1 MRPDGGEASEARPT
15 VSYFVIARR
24 PAKTNQADGIGES
37 GNLFDASTFTRR
49 LCDKASTPLKPDAG
63 FSMESHLHI
72 PAIVGGFAILWVVLL
87 DAFDTVVLPRR
98 VLRNFKLTAY
108 FYRRTWIPWR
118 RIAGHIKKPSRQQN
132 FLGYFG
138 PLSLILLLAF
148 WATGL
153 ILGFALI
160 QYGIGGH
167 EQLSGERLNFGKIL
181 YHSGETF
188 FTLGYGDIVP
198 TSGPARALSVFEA
211 GMGFAF
217 LGVVIGYIPVVYSA
231 FSRREIQISMLDAR
245 AGSPPSAAELLV
257 RLVGRT
263 EDPGVS
269 QSVLDE
275 VLRDWERWAAE
286 VLEEQISYP
295 VLAFFR
301 SQHSNQ
307 SWLAALTT
315 ILDVTSLVLTG
326 IEGVHP
332 GQAKLTFAMA
342 RHAAVDL
349 AQVVHAQHDPLA
361 PDRLPPSEFE
371 VLRDK
376 LAMAGL
382 HLRSDAYA
390 RDKLTRLRSMYEPYV
405 HATGK
410 NLFFSLPA
418 WLLTERKRDN
428 WQAGPW
434 DRLIQAR
441 GLAALGQ
448 ESQASVGSAPREDH
462 F

>member
-1 MRPDGGEASEARPT
+1 MGSH
-15 VSYFVIARR
+15 VHIV
-24 PAKTNQADGIGES
+24 GIVFGV
-37 GNLFDASTFTRR
+37 
-49 LCDKASTPLKPDAG
+49 
-63 FSMESHLHI
+63 
-72 PAIVGGFAILWVVLL
+72 AIVWVVLL
-87 DAFDTVVLPRR
+87 DAFETVVLPRR

-118 RIAGHIKKPSRQQN
+118 KIASHIKTTSRQQN

-138 PLSLILLLAF
+138 PLSLILLLGF
-148 WATGL
+148 WASGL

-160 QYGIGGH
+160 QYGMGGH
-167 EQLSGERLNFGKIL
+167 EQLSGERLNFGKLL

-198 TSGPARALSVFEA
+198 TSGGARLLSVIEA

-217 LGVVIGYIPVVYSA
+217 LGVVIGYIPVVYSS

-257 RLVGRT
+257 RLAGRT
-263 EDPGVS
+263 EDPGVD
-269 QSVLDE
+269 QRVLDE
-275 VLRDWERWAAE
+275 VLRGWERWAAE
-286 VLEEQISYP
+286 LLEAQISYP
-295 VLAFFR
+295 VLTFFR

-307 SWLAALTT
+307 SWLGALTT
-315 ILDVTSLVLTG
+315 MLDVCSLVLSG

-349 AQVVHAQHDPLA
+349 AQVVNARYDAEA
-361 PDRLPPSEFE
+361 PDRLSETE
-371 VLRDK
+371 YEALRVA
-376 LAMAGL
+376 LESAGL
-382 HLRSDAYA
+382 KLRSDAYG
-390 RDKLTRLRSMYEPYV
+390 RDKLTKLRSMYEPYV
-405 HATGK
+405 HATGRH
-410 NLFFSLPA
+410 LFLTPPL
-418 WLLTERKRDN
+418 WLHQERVRDN

-441 GLAALGQ
+441 GLVVLGQ
-448 ESQASVGSAPREDH
+448 KPRTTVPGGDVDH

>member
-1 MRPDGGEASEARPT
+1 M
-15 VSYFVIARR
+15 
-24 PAKTNQADGIGES
+24 N
-37 GNLFDASTFTRR
+37 
-49 LCDKASTPLKPDAG
+49 
-63 FSMESHLHI
+63 SHGS
-72 PAIVGGFAILWVVLL
+72 IVGTGFGLIIIWVVLL
-87 DAFDTVVLPRR
+87 DAFETVVLPRR
-98 VLRNFKLTAY
+98 VTRHFKLTAW

-118 RIAGHIKKPSRQQN
+118 NIARRIKTTSRQQN

-138 PLSLILLLAF
+138 PLSLILLLGF
-148 WATGL
+148 WAAGL
-153 ILGFALI
+153 IFGFGLI
-160 QYGIGGH
+160 QFGIGGH
-167 EQLSGERLNFGKIL
+167 EQLNGERLTFGKII

-217 LGVVIGYIPVVYSA
+217 LGVVIGYIPVVYSS

-257 RLVGRT
+257 RLAGRS
-263 EDPGVS
+263 EDPGMD
-269 QSVLDE
+269 QKVLDD

-286 VLEEQISYP
+286 LLESQISYP
-295 VLAFFR
+295 VLSFFR

-307 SWLAALTT
+307 SWLGALTT

-349 AQVVHAQHDPLA
+349 AQVVNARHDPTA
-361 PDRLPPSEFE
+361 PERLPDADFE
-371 VLRDK
+371 TLRATLEAAD
-376 LAMAGL
+376 LR
-382 HLRSDAYA
+382 LRSDEYG
-390 RDKLTRLRSMYEPYV
+390 REKLAKLRSMDEPYV
-405 HATGK
+405 HATGR
-410 NLFFSLPA
+410 NLMLTLPA
-418 WLLTERKRDN
+418 WMHVEKTRDN
-428 WQAGPW
+428 WQAGTW
-434 DRLIQAR
+434 DRVIQAR
-441 GLAALGQ
+441 GLAILGQ
-448 ESQASVGSAPREDH
+448 KQRIPVAGSVIGDDH

>member
-1 MRPDGGEASEARPT
+1 M
-15 VSYFVIARR
+15 
-24 PAKTNQADGIGES
+24 S
-37 GNLFDASTFTRR
+37 GHDS
-49 LCDKASTPLKPDAG
+49 
-63 FSMESHLHI
+63 
-72 PAIVGGFAILWVVLL
+72 IVGVVLGIVIIWVVLL
-87 DAFDTVVLPRR
+87 DAFETVVLPRR

-118 RIAGHIKKPSRQQN
+118 KIASRIKTISRQQN
-132 FLGYFG
+132 FLGYYG
-138 PLSLILLLAF
+138 PLSVILLMGV
-148 WATGL
+148 WATEL

-167 EQLSGERLNFGKIL
+167 EQLSGERLTFGKIL

-217 LGVVIGYIPVVYSA
+217 LGVVIGYIPVVYSS

-257 RLVGRT
+257 RLAGRT
-263 EDPGVS
+263 EEPGVN
-269 QSVLDE
+269 QRVMDE

-286 VLEEQISYP
+286 LLESQISYP
-295 VLAFFR
+295 VLTFFR

-315 ILDVTSLVLTG
+315 MLDVTALVLTG

-349 AQVVHAQHDPLA
+349 AQVVNAKYDSAEPE
-361 PDRLPPSEFE
+361 RLPDAELDSLRA
-371 VLRDK
+371 VLE
-376 LAMAGL
+376 AAGL
-382 HLRSDAYA
+382 HLRNDDYA
-390 RDKLTRLRSMYEPYV
+390 REKLAKLRSMYEPYV
-405 HATGK
+405 HATGR
-410 NLFFSLPA
+410 NLLMALPA
-418 WLLTERKRDN
+418 WRHPEKLRDN

-434 DRLIQAR
+434 DRIIQAR
-441 GLAALGQ
+441 GLAILGQ
-448 ESQASVGSAPREDH
+448 KTASPAATLAGEDH